1 MKSRT
6 ALLDRKPVLD
16 ACSPPRIGSL
26 PAINALPLGPDCDD
40 DCPFCQGPETD

>member
-6 ALLDRKPVLD
+6 ALLDRKPLLD
-16 ACSPPRIGSL
+16 GPSPARIRSL
-26 PAINALPLGPDCDD
+26 AAISTAALGPDCDD

>member
-6 ALLDRKPVLD
+6 ALLDRKPLMD
-16 ACSPPRIGSL
+16 ARSPARVCSL
-26 PAINALPLGPDCDD
+26 VAISSASLGPDCED